1 MKITRSQL
9 KAFINEEIQL
19 ARRETIL
26 KEQQEN
32 AVKKQI
38 VDMFSSLSLLDQDQ
52 LLTQLQ
58 QIKSDKWNKEHEK
71 TKSARQAGMW
81 SAEDLAALRKKA
93 GI

>member
-19 ARRETIL
+19 SRRETIL

-32 AVKKQI
+32 AVKMQI
-38 VDMFSSLSLLDQDQ
+38 VDMFSSLSLSDQDQ

-58 QIKSDKWNKEHEK
+58 KIKSDKWNKEHEK
-71 TKSARQAGMW
+71 TKSARQAGIW
-81 SAEDLAALRKKA
+81 SPEDAAALRKKA